1 MPLARIPNRLG
12 PLRIPKP
19 DVPIVSARRED
30 TFARF
35 PFGTEDPALVAREGC
50 LGELDFHVPEAGGG
64 VA

>member
-1 MPLARIPNRLG
+1 MALARITNRLG
-12 PLRIPKP
+12 PLRIPKS
-19 DVPIVSARRED
+19 DMTIVSARREY

-35 PFGTEDPALVAREGC
+35 PFGTEDPALVARERG